1 MPILCTLIE
10 RFDKFQKKLY
20 LYRNRKTM
28 QIKNMLTT
36 ILSVFPNIHGRK
48 KTQYI
53 KIPIRRKNVAIS
65 QEIKLSQQQ

>member
-1 MPILCTLIE
+1 
-10 RFDKFQKKLY
+10 
-20 LYRNRKTM
+20 M